1 MPRVTASGFELADG
15 PVLVT
20 GAAGFVARFLM
31 EELRMGPGDIAT
43 DMTTDFTVPDG
54 VTRVAWTLPS
64 PPPVDLADVAFVVHL
79 AAMTSVARSH
89 GAALDYYH
97 ANAMGTVSLV
107 DSLLEASSAARLLFV
122 SSADVY
128 GSVEGAIRESCP
140 PNPASP
146 YAGSKAAA
154 EIAVLQAHRSA
165 GLDAVIARPFPHFG
179 PGQAPHFALPSFCR
193 RVIEAAA
200 AGAGSVKGGNL
211 SAVRDYTYVS
221 DVASAYSAILAAG
234 ASGEVY
240 NVASGR
246 GRTMGEVLEAV
257 IGISGVRLEI
267 ETDPGLMRQADI
279 ASQVGDPSRLAEL
292 GWRPVVDFHEGLS
305 RLYDWW
311 RRSR

>member
-1 MPRVTASGFELADG
+1 MSRVTASGFELADG

-31 EELRMGPGDIAT
+31 EELEMGPGDIAA
-43 DMTTDFTVPDG
+43 DMTTDFAVPDG
-54 VTRVAWTLPS
+54 VTRIAWTLPG
-64 PPPVDLADVAFVVHL
+64 PPPIDLADVAFVVHL

-97 ANAMGTVSLV
+97 ANAMGTVSLA
-107 DSLLEASSAARLLFV
+107 DSLVGASSRARLLLASSAE
-122 SSADVY
+122 VY
-128 GSVEGAIRESCP
+128 GSVEGKILESTP
-140 PNPASP
+140 PNPMSP

-165 GLDAVIARPFPHFG
+165 GLDVVIARPFPHFG
-179 PGQAPHFALPSFCR
+179 PGQSPDFALPSFCR
-193 RVIEAAA
+193 RVVEAAA
-200 AGAGSVKGGNL
+200 TGAGSVRAGNL

-221 DVASAYSAILAAG
+221 DVASAYSAILAGG
-234 ASGEVY
+234 ASGEAY

-267 ETDPGLMRQADI
+267 ETDPELLRPADI
-279 ASQVGDPSRLAEL
+279 ASQVGDPSRLMEL
-292 GWRPVVDFHEGLS
+292 GWRPAVDFHEGLA